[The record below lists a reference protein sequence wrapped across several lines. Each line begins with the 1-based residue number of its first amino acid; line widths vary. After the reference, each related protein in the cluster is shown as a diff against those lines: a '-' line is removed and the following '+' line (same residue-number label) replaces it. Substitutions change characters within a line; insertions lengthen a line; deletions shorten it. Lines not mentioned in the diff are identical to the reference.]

1 MHVCV
6 CVCVC
11 VHVCCAFVCVR
22 ACVLCVR
29 VCVFACVY
37 ALRTVPM
44 DKILCFINTLISLL
58 LLCLESNSKHH
69 FPAPSSLEEEYHK
82 PVAVRVWS

>member
-1 MHVCV
+1 MSLCV
-6 CVCVC
+6 CVCV
-11 VHVCCAFVCVR
+11 VCVC
-22 ACVLCVR
+22 ACVCAR
-29 VCVFACVY
+29 VFACVY

-44 DKILCFINTLISLL
+44 DKILRFINILISLL